1 MAIIPAV
8 GIVLLCVYGIARWI
22 RLAGRNRRTI
32 GAPAGEP
39 DELFRGGVMGRHVM
53 TSGSLARLELY
64 DWGVRLRGIAI
75 ARWIVPTWEAN
86 YDQLAMAEL
95 VTLPA
100 SRIAVWLR
108 PTGGSGGIGFL
119 SHHGEEILDLLKDR
133 DVPVNR
139 VVTQIRRVEELY
151 R

>member
-1 MAIIPAV
+1 MAIVLAV
-8 GIVLLCVYGIARWI
+8 VLALLCIYGIVRWI
-22 RLAGRNRRTI
+22 RLAGANRRTI
-32 GAPAGEP
+32 GMPAGEP

-53 TSGSLARLELY
+53 TSGSLARLELFG
-64 DWGVRLRGIAI
+64 WGIRLRGIMI
-75 ARWIVPTWEAN
+75 TRWIVPTWEAT

-108 PTGGSGGIGFL
+108 LTGEPGAIGFL
-119 SHHGEEILDLLKDR
+119 GDHSQEILDLLKEHG
-133 DVPVNR
+133 VPVNR
-139 VVTQIRRVEELY
+139 AVTQIRNVDELY